1 MKLIIVRH
9 GRTEE
14 NEAGILQGHLPGKL
28 TKEGIEQAKK
38 LALRL
43 KAEKIDHI
51 YSSDLARA
59 TDTAKEIARHHPKT
73 HLYLVS
79 DLRERNIGVFTG
91 RQKDEIDWASKRNK
105 PTIEGGESLKEL
117 LNRAERF
124 LHKILSKHPNDT
136 ILLVGHNGINRAI
149 MAAVIGKTWEK
160 MMTIETQKNTSV
172 SIFEIDENR
181 NHTIHLMGCVKHLE
195 KDVTKAK
202 DPMAVLVDLA
212 SGKKA

>member
-14 NEAGILQGHLPGKL
+14 NEAGILQGQLPGKL

-43 KAEKIDHI
+43 KTEKIDHI

-59 TDTAKEIARHHPKT
+59 ADTAKEIARHHPKIP
-73 HLYLVS
+73 LDLVAG
-79 DLRERNIGVFTG
+79 LRERNLGILTG
-91 RQKDEIDWASKRNK
+91 RKKDEVGWISSKPR

-117 LNRAERF
+117 FDRAERF
-124 LHKILSKHPNDT
+124 LHKTLSKHPNDT
-136 ILLVGHNGINRAI
+136 ILFVGHNSINKAI
-149 MAAVIGKTWEK
+149 MTAVMGKTWEDIR
-160 MMTIETQKNTSV
+160 TIETQKNTSV

-181 NHTIHLMGCVKHLE
+181 NHKIHLMGCVKHL
-195 KDVTKAK
+195 D
-202 DPMAVLVDLA
+202 
-212 SGKKA
+212 